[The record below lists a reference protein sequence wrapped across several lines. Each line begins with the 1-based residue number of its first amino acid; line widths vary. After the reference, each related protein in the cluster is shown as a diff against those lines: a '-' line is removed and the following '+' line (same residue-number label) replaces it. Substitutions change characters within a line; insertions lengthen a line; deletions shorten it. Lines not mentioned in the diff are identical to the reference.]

1 MGIPVEKNKTYE
13 VFVDALGSGG
23 EGIGRL
29 DGFTVFIEGA
39 LPGETVRALMM
50 KVKKSYGYGKL
61 LEIITP
67 SPQRREPRCPVAKQ
81 CGGCQLQSLSY
92 EAQLA
97 YKARK
102 VRDDLERIGGLKG
115 IKVQDTLG
123 MEMPWRY
130 RNKAQFPVGRRA
142 DGGCAVGFYAKR
154 SHRIVETPVCFLQ
167 DACNDEIVR
176 IVREFMEKYHI
187 PPYDEEKHIGLV
199 RHILTRVGKKSGEI
213 MVCIVINGGG
223 MPHSAELAKRLQAVQ
238 GLVSVVLNV
247 NREKTN
253 VILGREIIPVWGKK
267 TISDELD
274 GLSFEISPLSFY
286 QVNPV
291 QTEVLYRKAVEM
303 AALDGTETVLDLYC
317 GIGTMS
323 LFFAR
328 KAKRVLG
335 VEIVEAAVRDARE
348 NAKRNGMENVEFAAG
363 AAEDVVPEWVRNGVS
378 ADVVVVDPP
387 RKGCDGRLL
396 ETILQIAPEKVVY
409 VSCNP
414 ATLAR
419 DLRVL
424 LDGGYWA
431 EEAQPVDMFP
441 HTTHVE
447 TVVCLSQQKPDD
459 VIRIGLD
466 LDELEVTP
474 AESKATYGEIKA
486 YVREKFGLKVSSLYI
501 SQVKRKCGLEVGENY
516 NLAKSENAKQPQCP
530 PEKENAIIEALRH
543 FQMIEEAQ

>member
-39 LPGETVRALMM
+39 LPGETVRVLMM
-50 KVKKSYGYGKL
+50 KVKKSYGFGKL
-61 LEIITP
+61 LEILKP
-67 SPQRREPRCPVAKQ
+67 SPERREPRCPVAKQ

-102 VRDDLERIGGLKG
+102 VQDDLERIGGLKG
-115 IKVQDTLG
+115 IEVQETLG

-167 DACNDEIVR
+167 DRRNDEIVR
-176 IVREFMEKYHI
+176 IVREFMEGYRI
-187 PPYDEEKHIGLV
+187 PPYDEEKHTGLV
-199 RHILTRVGKKSGEI
+199 RHILTRVGKKSGEV

-223 MPHSAELAKRLQAVQ
+223 LPHSVELVERLRNVRGMA
-238 GLVSVVLNV
+238 SVVLNI

-253 VILGREIIPVWGKK
+253 VILGREIIPVWGEE

-286 QVNPV
+286 QVNPA
-291 QTEVLYRKAVEM
+291 QTEVLYRKAVEL
-303 AALDGTETVLDLYC
+303 AGLEGTETVLDLYC

-335 VEIVEAAVRDARE
+335 VEIVEQAVVDARK
-348 NAKRNGMENVEFAAG
+348 NAERNGITNAEFTAG
-363 AAEDVVPEWVRNGVS
+363 AAEEVVPEWVRNGGA

-419 DLRVL
+419 DLAVL
-424 LDGGYWA
+424 ADGGYRVRMV
-431 EEAQPVDMFP
+431 QPVDMFP
-441 HTTHVE
+441 HTQHVE
-447 TVVCLSQQKPDD
+447 SVVLLQKSKQAQDI
-459 VIRIGLD
+459 VIG
-466 LDELEVTP
+466 
-474 AESKATYGEIKA
+474 G
-486 YVREKFGLKVSSLYI
+486 
-501 SQVKRKCGLEVGENY
+501 
-516 NLAKSENAKQPQCP
+516 
-530 PEKENAIIEALRH
+530 
-543 FQMIEEAQ
+543 